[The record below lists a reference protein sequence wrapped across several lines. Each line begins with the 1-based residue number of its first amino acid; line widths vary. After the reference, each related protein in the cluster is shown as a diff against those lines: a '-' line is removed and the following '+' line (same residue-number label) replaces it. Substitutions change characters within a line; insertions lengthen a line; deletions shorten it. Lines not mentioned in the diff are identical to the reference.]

1 MQIPEKISFLKINQ
15 NFLHFSQYKIH
26 PFKVWFHLILL
37 FEFFIFSVSNKSS
50 ESIHTNLAFLLNSKL
65 SFIWP
70 IICYYWWGYSYQET
84 NIITTFNVCLLNATF
99 QQYFSCGSHFYWW
112 RKLEDPEKTTNL
124 LQVTNKLY
132 HIMLYT
138 CPDQDSNPHQWW

>member
-99 QQYFSCGSHFYWW
+99 QQYFSYIVAVTLLVEETRGPGKNHQPVASH
-112 RKLEDPEKTTNL
+112 
-124 LQVTNKLY
+124 
-132 HIMLYT
+132 
-138 CPDQDSNPHQWW
+138 

>member
-50 ESIHTNLAFLLNSKL
+50 ESIHTNLAFLLNSKVL
-65 SFIWP
+65 FDP
-70 IICYYWWGYSYQET
+70 SYV
-84 NIITTFNVCLLNATF
+84 ITGEAIATKK
-99 QQYFSCGSHFYWW
+99 Q
-112 RKLEDPEKTTNL
+112 
-124 LQVTNKLY
+124 
-132 HIMLYT
+132 I
-138 CPDQDSNPHQWW
+138 